1 MSAYM
6 CANSPPDSTIPWLM
20 PAKRT
25 YLACLN
31 CRGRKIKCISADE
44 TKPCARCAA
53 KSLVCEYMAVSEEQA
68 RSLSPTQGRRGSA
81 WNAPPR
87 STPTPRPYTPQ
98 SPQRY
103 IASTKASAP
112 SYAPTYYQEYNPS
125 QFGSPTPI
133 YHGDRLPRQP
143 QLPAS
148 GSRDLYNY
156 EGNQPPLPLSPPL
169 QFTASCGER
178 RGGRSHT
185 AHGPS
190 HASSGFTSQQPRSSG
205 HPSDYDRYFANFG
218 LPPSYDPEIYRVFNL
233 TAEVPEIP
241 EIPETPDSFPYAKL
255 RIAERM
261 LYTET
266 HNTTALK
273 QTYVTISV
281 PGYLWTSLPE

>member
-6 CANSPPDSTIPWLM
+6 CANSPPDSTMPWLM

-25 YLACLN
+25 HLACLN
-31 CRGRKIKCISADE
+31 CRRRKIKCFSADE

-53 KSLVCEYMAVSEEQA
+53 KSLICEYMAVSEKQA
-68 RSLSPTQGRRGSA
+68 KSLPNSRATRICLGCPSA
-81 WNAPPR
+81 LNADSEAVHAPIPSKMHSIDEGER
-87 STPTPRPYTPQ
+87 TNPTPMD
-98 SPQRY
+98 
-103 IASTKASAP
+103 
-112 SYAPTYYQEYNPS
+112 
-125 QFGSPTPI
+125 
-133 YHGDRLPRQP
+133 HGNRLPRQP

-156 EGNQPPLPLSPPL
+156 EGKQPPLPLSPPP
-169 QFTASCGER
+169 QFAASHGER

-190 HASSGFTSQQPRSSG
+190 HASSGFPSQQPG
-205 HPSDYDRYFANFG
+205 PSDYDRYFANFG
-218 LPPSYDPEIYRVFNL
+218 LPPSYDPEIYPVQVMCWIVGLGMPLDTIRPKITQKYILFNL
-233 TAEVPEIP
+233 TAKVPEIP

-266 HNTTALK
+266 HNTTALN
-273 QTYVTISV
+273 QSYV
-281 PGYLWTSLPE
+281 L